1 MNIFEVL
8 DFYNLSPDEQKHL
21 YDLYK
26 NSYDKSVGSAW
37 TLQKFFDRAEDWIFF
52 GDKNGYVAARP
63 QESGMYKLA
72 VIGGNPRG
80 ILKGIQELSSLNKP
94 IWGMV
99 SKDIL
104 PMMKKLG
111 FKTPNILVMKT
122 LLKII
127 PKNVFGQT
135 DYKVNSDGSI
145 TLNYEDTGSATKY
158 FVGNQQYFDF
168 LKTQIKDKMNPL
180 KLTNI
185 LKEIIKEAKQVGNL
199 YHYTP
204 IENIK
209 NIVISQYLKPNEEN
223 QISTSVRA
231 NMDASEFSKMKDKS
245 IARIMLD
252 GDKISNKYKIRPF
265 SNNLDTND
273 YEDLGEE
280 AIVTNGKNFPIMPYL
295 KRIDFF
301 LDKKTKK
308 TITQIETISKL
319 LTKVN
324 IPYKIYDGT
333 PLDNIPYTQ
342 PKDGSPDNI
351 NLDKLPKFEE
361 YTEEE
366 LYFPNMKVKMVK
378 RGSRE
383 YDFDGSFDL
392 MIYPLQ
398 VAISPEYPE
407 YYITLDF
414 KENLKDEDDFVNVKG
429 ENINY
434 KVIPIPMYDDPKWRE
449 KWKYVSSLAKDG
461 KNKFGR
467 DTYDSYVLLPKKEV
481 DV

>member
-1 MNIFEVL
+1 MNMFEVI

-26 NSYDKSVGSAW
+26 NSYDKSVGNAW
-37 TLQKFFDRAEDWIFF
+37 DSQKFFDRAENWIFF
-52 GDKNGYVAARP
+52 GDKTGYVAARP

-94 IWGMV
+94 TWGMV

-111 FKTPNILVMKT
+111 FKTPNILVIKT

-180 KLTNI
+180 KLNNI

-209 NIVISQYLKPNEEN
+209 NVLASQYLAPNDEG
-223 QISTSVRA
+223 QISTSIRA
-231 NMDASEFSKMKDKS
+231 NMELNPLTKMDNKS

-252 GDKISNKYKIRPF
+252 GNKISNKYKIKPF
-265 SNNLDTND
+265 SFER
-273 YEDLGEE
+273 EDLGEE
-280 AIVTNGKNFPIMPYL
+280 QIIVNGKNFYFLPYL
-295 KRIDFF
+295 KRIDIF
-301 LDKKTKK
+301 LNGKSKTKINNIIK
-308 TITQIETISKL
+308 ILKDS
-319 LTKVN
+319 N
-324 IPYKIYDGT
+324 IPYEIYDGNPEYHT
-333 PLDNIPYTQ
+333 PYEQ
-342 PKDGSPDNI
+342 SKEGSSNDI
-351 NLDKLPKFEE
+351 DLTKLEY
-361 YTEEE
+361 YTEEDM
-366 LYFPNMKVKMVK
+366 YFPGMEIKTIK
-378 RGSRE
+378 
-383 YDFDGSFDL
+383 
-392 MIYPLQ
+392 IYPSEKEIKYNNILNKK
-398 VAISPEYPE
+398 VAISPQYPD
-407 YYITLDF
+407 YYIEGGFKSNQKYYDYYNLD
-414 KENLKDEDDFVNVKG
+414 KKKI
-429 ENINY
+429 NI
-434 KVIPIPMYDDPKWRE
+434 KLVPLPMYDDPKWRK
-449 KWKYVSSLAKDG
+449 KWKHVASLAPYG
-461 KNKFGR
+461 RNKFGNH
-467 DTYDSYVLLPKKEV
+467 TFDSYILLPKKEV